1 MPSPVSPLTSAID
14 TMPPPSTVTNIAPPE
29 ALGPI
34 ASQGFASGA
43 LRFGS
48 ISIASH
54 IALNNLHP
62 VYRGLTIQFK
72 VFIQLSAM
80 TLGGCIFAEKRVS
93 EYNDM
98 VRRQNRALE
107 RSARAWSDERELRE
121 RIDRENEA
129 GRASAKAAMAG
140 SEK

>member
-1 MPSPVSPLTSAID
+1 
-14 TMPPPSTVTNIAPPE
+14 MPPPSNVKNITPPE

-34 ASQGFASGA
+34 AAAGFATGA
-43 LRFGS
+43 LRFGT
-48 ISIASH
+48 ISFVSH
-54 IALNNLHP
+54 LLLNRAHP

-98 VRRQNRALE
+98 VRLKNRALE
-107 RSARAWSDERELRE
+107 RSARAWSEEQELRE
-121 RIDRENEA
+121 RVKRE
-129 GRASAKAAMAG
+129 SG
-140 SEK
+140 SR